1 MWVKICGITDESTA
15 EAVCGLFPDAIGLN
29 FHPHSPRS
37 VTPVVAARIARLVPD
52 EVLRVG
58 VFVNR
63 DASEIED
70 LAQECGLDQIQLH
83 GDESPEQ
90 IAEVRRRLPNIP
102 VIRAWRMAGESLDDL
117 ETHLS
122 ACRALRIE
130 PAGCL
135 IDSRVPGAYGG
146 TGHTVAWDALARAYR
161 RESWPPLILAG
172 GLTPD
177 NVAEAIR
184 STQPWGVDVA
194 SGVESAP
201 GVKDIE
207 QIRRFIANARAARTS

>member
-1 MWVKICGITDESTA
+1 MWIKICGIKDERTA
-15 EAVCGLFPDAIGLN
+15 EAVCGLSPDAIGLN
-29 FHPHSPRS
+29 FHPRSPRCVS
-37 VTPVVAARIARLVPD
+37 RDVATRIAQIVPD

-70 LAQECGLDQIQLH
+70 LAHECRLDEIQLH

-90 IAEVRRRLPNIP
+90 VAEVRGRLPDIP
-102 VIRAWRMAGESLDDL
+102 IICAWRMAGESLDDL
-117 ETHLS
+117 AAHLS
-122 ACRALRIE
+122 ACRLLGIE
-130 PAGCL
+130 LAGCL

-146 TGHTVAWDALARAYR
+146 TGHKVAWDALTRAYLR
-161 RESWPPLILAG
+161 DAWPPLILAG

-177 NVAEAIR
+177 NVATAIR
-184 STQPWGVDVA
+184 ETQPWGVDVA

-207 QIRRFIANARAARTS
+207 LVRGFIANARKT